1 MDKRDSKSI
10 ISLNGLVQKPLSHT
24 SITYELDTAVNGF
37 VTCFALSGL
46 STITSGD
53 LLRIDDEYSIVQTVG
68 FGSTPAGPI
77 TGIGTWSLVEIERG
91 TVGSAATVHAAGST
105 ARIYRGA
112 FQIVD
117 SDVYFTNAPLGG
129 DLGLIDPSNLPYP
142 RASFG
147 GRTYLRQDYST
158 NQIFDDNSDQF
169 DGLENI
175 FPLTS
180 TGVAVTGIGSTGGN
194 GVLFINSMF
203 QAPFGENNEG
213 VANFKIIEQSLGG
226 IASVNYTGITS
237 FGFTDLIIDEGDVN
251 QNQLPRGGII
261 VSVASTPGQGYAPFK
276 GAKVRVTTG
285 KDGAIT
291 GITGIST
298 TREFIDVESVDY
310 DKITG
315 LATVSTTK
323 VHRFGVEDFAKLVG
337 LEFTCPTSGYPSG
350 ITTLGIT
357 SFVYDHIVGIA
368 TIITDSTH
376 GFTDPNL
383 VGIVTDGLTFTCDM
397 DGYRTCHL

>member
-1 MDKRDSKSI
+1 M
-10 ISLNGLVQKPLSHT
+10 
-24 SITYELDTAVNGF
+24 
-37 VTCFALSGL
+37 
-46 STITSGD
+46 
-53 LLRIDDEYSIVQTVG
+53 
-68 FGSTPAGPI
+68 
-77 TGIGTWSLVEIERG
+77 
-91 TVGSAATVHAAGST
+91 
-105 ARIYRGA
+105 
-112 FQIVD
+112 
-117 SDVYFTNAPLGG
+117 
-129 DLGLIDPSNLPYP
+129 
-142 RASFG
+142 
-147 GRTYLRQDYST
+147 
-158 NQIFDDNSDQF
+158 
-169 DGLENI
+169 
-175 FPLTS
+175 
-180 TGVAVTGIGSTGGN
+180 
-194 GVLFINSMF
+194 
-203 QAPFGENNEG
+203 
-213 VANFKIIEQSLGG
+213 
-226 IASVNYTGITS
+226 

-261 VSVASTPGQGYAPFK
+261 VFAASTPGQGYAPFK

-397 DGYRTCHL
+397 DGYRTNHTYPRSTDPANNKFLEIRNVTRDEFDVNVGISTQVRYTPVDAVYDAVAGIMTVTIGSHDIMSGTSIKIDQESINFQCAMDGLLQLSHILEQLIHIDGPVASTTATGIAITVGTSIVNYSITTAITIHQQVL